1 MFGRLS
7 TDLVLLLAPE
17 NLMVLISLL
26 GDFLV
31 RTGRFEEA
39 IIGMIS
45 SSRPVPL
52 KSGEFAVS

>member
-1 MFGRLS
+1 MFRRLS
-7 TDLVLLLAPE
+7 TDLALLLALE
-17 NLMVLISLL
+17 NLIVLISLL

-39 IIGMIS
+39 ILGTIS
-45 SSRPVPL
+45 SLQPLPL